1 MEQLVVPLIQ
11 IISSLPSG
19 VVSGST
25 QITDGS
31 GFVSGSV
38 LRNLDG
44 TGVISGSVLR
54 TLDGTGVVSGSV
66 LRTLDGT
73 GVISGSS
80 QLTSSYDSRYL
91 QTTTYTSDSSSFD
104 TRIDGISSR

>member
-1 MEQLVVPLIQ
+1 MVQHKLQMVVICL
-11 IISSLPSG
+11 
-19 VVSGST
+19 
-25 QITDGS
+25 
-31 GFVSGSV
+31 GSV

-54 TLDGTGVVSGSV
+54 TLDGTGSV

-91 QTTTYTSDSSSFD
+91 QTTTYTSDSQSFD
-104 TRIDGISSR
+104 TRIDGISKSESVLIGM